1 MARGPRAPGLM
12 VDGGG
17 AGVVRLLVL
26 LGLLLIAIAGCSSSP
41 PSPEGTYKLGKPYQI
56 AGRWYHP
63 EYDPGYD
70 RVGVASWYGEPFHGR
85 ATANGE
91 VFDRGIVTAAH
102 PTLPL
107 PSMVSVTNLDNG
119 REMTIRVN
127 DRGPFVG
134 DRIIDLSQEAARQL
148 GFEQRG
154 LAPVRVRFVSLADA
168 RGTPPSPTLPP
179 APAAVAER
187 GRAAPPPA
195 LAPAQVAA
203 AEPPPTQTLAG
214 RGRTAP
220 PPTPPAVQVAAAE
233 PPPIQT
239 LAEAPARCHGRFI
252 QVGAFAERARAQR
265 MVAEL
270 HALEP
275 MPVSL
280 AAPAEDRLARVRL
293 GPIPDPA
300 SASAALERLKRFG
313 FAGAFIVAPAE
324 ELPTPC

>member
-1 MARGPRAPGLM
+1 MARGPRACGLV
-12 VDGGG
+12 VDGG
-17 AGVVRLLVL
+17 AGVVRPVVI
-26 LGLLLIAIAGCSSSP
+26 LGLMLIAIAGCSSSP
-41 PSPEGTYKLGKPYQI
+41 PSPPGTYKLGQPYQI
-56 AGRWYHP
+56 AGRWYYP
-63 EYDPGYD
+63 EYDPDYD

-91 VFDRGIVTAAH
+91 VFDRGTVTAAH

-107 PSMVSVTNLDNG
+107 PSLVRVTNLDNG

-134 DRIIDLSQEAARQL
+134 DRIIDLSQQAARQL
-148 GFEQRG
+148 GFEEQG

-168 RGTPPSPTLPP
+168 RGTPPSPTLPR
-179 APAAVAER
+179 APVAVADR
-187 GRAAPPPA
+187 GRAAPPLALSSAQVAAAGPPPIRA
-195 LAPAQVAA
+195 LADGGREAQPAVPSPAQVAA
-203 AEPPPTQTLAG
+203 A
-214 RGRTAP
+214 AP
-220 PPTPPAVQVAAAE
+220 PPVQA
-233 PPPIQT
+233 
-239 LAEAPARCHGRFI
+239 LAEAPARCHGQFI
-252 QVGAFAERARAQR
+252 QVGAFAEPARAQR

-270 HALEP
+270 HALEA

-313 FAGAFIVAPAE
+313 IAGAFIVVPAE